1 MTFQAFTE
9 GTGGAGVQTQVRQAR
24 VLMASVPET
33 LGEAVPVKG
42 LLLGF
47 SVQKGRASTPQ
58 AQPPGDPGL
67 KPDHASLWVRR
78 WLRAAISLPG
88 RLLWHRAD
96 LTAIVCNQTSAL
108 GPGSQPGPACLGCAG
123 RPGHV
128 SGTSLLPSSLL
139 QLYRWSCSPILQT
152 GKLRRAERKA
162 LPGRPSPLFFCVR
175 AISFSISEIFSR
187 IPMVADE
194 PGAPTHRAAEPG
206 IPPSRR
212 RQNCVRPEA
221 HGEQRPRAP
230 GAPGFRVRTDDVERS
245 A

>member
-1 MTFQAFTE
+1 
-9 GTGGAGVQTQVRQAR
+9 
-24 VLMASVPET
+24 MASVPET

-108 GPGSQPGPACLGCAG
+108 GPGSRPVLPASGALGDLVTALALLCCLRARFSSIAG
-123 RPGHV
+123 VVP
-128 SGTSLLPSSLL
+128 PF
-139 QLYRWSCSPILQT
+139 YRQ
-152 GKLRRAERKA
+152 E
-162 LPGRPSPLFFCVR
+162 
-175 AISFSISEIFSR
+175 
-187 IPMVADE
+187 
-194 PGAPTHRAAEPG
+194 
-206 IPPSRR
+206 
-212 RQNCVRPEA
+212 N
-221 HGEQRPRAP
+221 
-230 GAPGFRVRTDDVERS
+230 
-245 A
+245 